1 MMNRSAR
8 NGRSATEPT
17 GLRRIRAPFAR
28 ETDTRPARPV
38 SRVSRP
44 QMAQRVNDSAPTL
57 IDMEPVPAEV
67 GIASLPPSTTVSL
80 VFEGAGWGVNPYDS
94 ATWPATVDG
103 ASATTLLLAKPGTS
117 GTQNASVPPAPPT
130 QPNAFDGARWIALDP
145 TLWWAA
151 KHDTRSNDEW
161 PDVPVADV
169 EQTREMAPIR
179 DDRPLMELEARTRQT
194 LGPVDAGRAA
204 WVRHVSNPDAAG
216 ERADARTTS
225 LHARWYNLAAVDR
238 ARVQVAAD
246 SSESGDYV
254 AAELTKAI
262 VGRAIALDASVEQIA
277 EALGAAA

>member
-28 ETDTRPARPV
+28 ETDTRPARPM

-169 EQTREMAPIR
+169 EQTREMH
-179 DDRPLMELEARTRQT
+179 T
-194 LGPVDAGRAA
+194 A
-204 WVRHVSNPDAAG
+204 WTDHLSNPDAVG